1 VRTQLLLMA
10 PIFPHVTEELW
21 QQVSDTGTSIHLQA
35 WPQGDPAKAREDEI
49 TIVVQVNG
57 KVRDKLVVAP
67 GTGQAVLERDAL
79 LLESVQKWIDGKP
92 VRKVIVV
99 PDKLVNVV
107 IG

>member
-1 VRTQLLLMA
+1 MQ
-10 PIFPHVTEELW
+10 I
-21 QQVSDTGTSIHLQA
+21 
-35 WPQGDPAKAREDEI
+35 
-49 TIVVQVNG
+49 NG

-67 GTGQAVLERDAL
+67 GTAQETLEREAL
-79 LLESVQKWIDGKP
+79 ALEGVQKWLDGKQ